1 MIHYASTLDLYMSKL
16 WSLSNIN
23 LYDIL
28 CPTKLKGYVDENAME
43 VHKGDVIYSEYY
55 GDKKIYLVSK
65 GKVKIVSYDSLG
77 NEIVKLILSKGELFG
92 EKHIFG
98 EVKSNEFAIACH
110 NPTEVC
116 AINIDEMRQLMRKNE
131 RFEAH
136 IYKFIGLRLR
146 KIERRLELLVG
157 KDVETRIISF
167 INDLKEDSSSP
178 VVNNHLSHGDIA
190 KLLGT
195 SRESVTKVFNR
206 LKKDGVID
214 YTRKEIKIHDPARLC
229 TMAGD

>member
-1 MIHYASTLDLYMSKL
+1 MRDIWT
-16 WSLSNIN
+16 LSNFN

-28 CPTKLKGYVDENAME
+28 CPTKLRGYVDENAIE
-43 VHKGDVIYSEYY
+43 LGKGQVIYSEHH
-55 GDKKIYLVSK
+55 GDSKIYLVSK
-65 GKVKIVSYDSLG
+65 GKVKIVTYDNQG
-77 NEIVKLILSKGELFG
+77 NEVVKLILSKGELFG

-98 EVKSNEFAIACH
+98 EVKANEYAIACN

-116 AINIDEMRQLMRKNE
+116 AINIEEMRKLMRDNQ
-131 RFEAH
+131 RFESH
-136 IYKFIGLRLR
+136 IYKFIGLRIR

-167 INDLKEDSSSP
+167 IHDLYEDSASP
-178 VVNNHLSHGDIA
+178 TVANHLSHSDIS

-206 LKKDGVID
+206 LKKDGIID
-214 YTRKEIKIHDPARLC
+214 YNRKEIQVQNPEKLC
-229 TMAGD
+229 TMAGE

>member
-1 MIHYASTLDLYMSKL
+1 MISGTIPFICYMRKL

-28 CPTKLKGYVDENAME
+28 CPSKLKGYVDENALE
-43 VHKGDVIYSEYY
+43 VRKGEVIYSDHY

-65 GKVKIVSYDSLG
+65 GKVKIVSYDRHG
-77 NEIVKLILSKGELFG
+77 NEVVKLILSKGELFG

-98 EVKSNEFAIACH
+98 DTKSNEFAIACY

-116 AINIDEMRQLMRKNE
+116 AINIEEMRKLMRDNR
-131 RFEAH
+131 RFETH
-136 IYKFIGLRLR
+136 IYKFIGLRIR

-167 INDLKEDSSSP
+167 INDLYEDSASP
-178 VVNNHLSHGDIA
+178 IVYNHLSHSDIS

-206 LKKDGVID
+206 LKKDGIIH
-214 YTRKEIKIHDPARLC
+214 YTRKEIQVQNPEKLC